1 MVHKRLKSLMFLMLL
16 VGANAQ
22 MQGQE
27 TTAPTTPEPVNLDF
41 NEQGVA
47 TVDLKDIVVTGNTP
61 ENVIW
66 DPSTGKIT
74 SKGGDWSLT
83 LYLDDERFANV
94 TTVKIETEIPQD
106 ELDGKLPEDN
116 PNPNYKQNDVIS
128 CISIFP
134 SDSQTRVGGGW
145 YSSKYNFD
153 YSSVWTNDTN
163 IPQRTYQELGPV
175 VDRFVIETNGQVG
188 EMTIKSITITK
199 KLLRG
204 GKEVALT
211 TDDFKRWTGPDADV
225 SAEEAIVTETTPG
238 CEYPIGI
245 EKENGAVIFGNSN
258 VSRLEYADL
267 SNYDVLKIKF
277 DKSGISLRVQ
287 FNRIYD
293 AAAQNQD
300 GVTIEVNPVTDEEG
314 IAIVNLKTDEK
325 LKDCKYIHL
334 NSIKLNW
341 GAPVTTLESI
351 TLSKNDV
358 DYIFMGAGDLT
369 SEGKTLLADENATL
383 IDATGVT
390 KATDQ
395 IKFANP
401 NCLYIAN
408 KGILANE
415 SNVLIADENGGY
427 TCANLVLETGKAFR
441 APFDFTANL
450 ASMTKTVAESGFAT
464 LVLPYAVNNV
474 TAGKVY
480 ELTDVN
486 GTVVN
491 GDPVTTIE
499 ANKPVLLNAGNY
511 KLTASNVTIEA
522 NPASM
527 TNGALT
533 GVYDATTVIPE
544 GSYVLQNQTNEDGWA
559 FYYVNEN
566 SGDDAIKMTPFTAY
580 LSNSGNQANV
590 NMLTFN
596 FNDEV
601 TGIENVEAATSAAT
615 VVEIYDLS
623 GRKVSAPVKG
633 INLMKM
639 SDGTV
644 KKVIVK

>member
-41 NEQGVA
+41 NELGVA

-83 LYLDDERFANV
+83 LYLDNERFANV
-94 TTVKIETEIPQD
+94 TTVKIETEIPED
-106 ELDGKLPEDN
+106 ELDGTLPEEKPDL
-116 PNPNYKQNDVIS
+116 NYKQNDVIS

-199 KLLRG
+199 TLLRG
-204 GKEVALT
+204 GKEISLLS
-211 TDDFKRWTGPDADV
+211 DDFKRWTASSADGTATNERPNFEFNINQEKTAGATIYGDGNV
-225 SAEEAIVTETTPG
+225 DCLNYAE
-238 CEYPIGI
+238 
-245 EKENGAVIFGNSN
+245 
-258 VSRLEYADL
+258 L
-267 SNYDVLKIKF
+267 SNYDILNVKITP
-277 DKSGISLRVQ
+277 GAQLRVLL
-287 FNRIYD
+287 NRKT
-293 AAAQNQD
+293 AAQDQ
-300 GVTIEVNPVTDEEG
+300 IELNPVANEAGLATVDLTQYDY
-314 IAIVNLKTDEK
+314 V
-325 LKDCKYIHL
+325 HL
-334 NSIKLNW
+334 NAIKLGW
-341 GAPVTTLESI
+341 GSPAATLEDV
-351 TLSKNDV
+351 TVSKNGV
-358 DYIFMGAGDLT
+358 DYIFKGAGDLT

-408 KGILANE
+408 EGILANE

-427 TCANLVLETGKAFR
+427 ICANLVLETGKAFR

-450 ASMTKTVAESGFAT
+450 ASMTKTVTEGGFAT

-474 TAGKVY
+474 TVGKVY

-491 GDPVTTIE
+491 GDLVTTIE

-511 KLTASNVTIEA
+511 ELTASNVTIEA

-544 GSYVLQNQTNEDGWA
+544 GSYVLQNQTNKDGWA

-580 LSNSGNQANV
+580 LNNSGNQANV

-596 FNDEV
+596 FDDEV
-601 TGIENVEAATSAAT
+601 TGIENVEAATSTAT